1 MLAEPQPD
9 VQESGTVGR
18 EYDDLAAFFD
28 AFAPQ
33 DEHWQHRN
41 RTYHRLIRQLY
52 EFQVPPGSRVV
63 EVGSGSGDLL
73 AALRPAAGVGVDIS
87 REMVELARSRHPDLR
102 FERIAGETM
111 DLGETFEH
119 LAITRRALESERRCA
134 SRPLPELDSVS
145 ARFGASSARRRVHMG
160 WMTRRRFALVFRLL
174 QLSGPGND
182 GPGWDRTNDLGIKSP

>member
-1 MLAEPQPD
+1 VRAEPQPD

-18 EYDDLAAFFD
+18 EDDDLAAFFD

-111 DLGETFEH
+111 DLGETFGTS
-119 LAITRRALESERRCA
+119 LALVVRSSPNAGVLVDRYPSWT
-134 SRPLPELDSVS
+134 PFPPDS
-145 ARFGASSARRRVHMG
+145 ARA
-160 WMTRRRFALVFRLL
+160 
-174 QLSGPGND
+174 QLGDEYTWD
-182 GPGWDRTNDLGIKSP
+182 G